1 MYTEHTEYRRQAD
14 SFSRNESA
22 DLGLDEFADMSGED
36 LMAMYEQT
44 FKEFKSGEIVEGEIV
59 DMDNER
65 VLIDIGYKTEGEVPK
80 AEFMDKNG
88 QFHLNIGDRVEVVL
102 VHKDE
107 DGYPVL
113 SRRNVEEVRR
123 LDELQKRYENGETV
137 NGKIVSRKKGGFIV
151 DVGISAFL
159 PASQLD
165 VKRINDFDAWLD
177 TEHEF
182 QVLQFDRKSEN
193 VVLSRRALLE
203 EAYQREKEEAIKQIH
218 KGDVLEG
225 TINNITDYG
234 LFVDLGGIVGL
245 VHVSNLSWTPTRHP
259 AKLHEI
265 GEQVSVKVLDV
276 DESAMKV
283 TLGMKQLMANP
294 WDTLH
299 ERYPVGSVI
308 EGRVKKVTDFGIFVA
323 IEEGINGLVHV
334 SDMSWTEDIKSP
346 SKHYKRGD
354 TVTAKIL
361 DIDRENQRVRLG
373 IKQLTPHPWE
383 ELARNYLPGTPVTGT
398 IINITSFGLFTE
410 IEEGVQG
417 LVHVSEIPAK
427 KGENPLERFEVGQTI
442 EARVI
447 EVLPEEKKIRL
458 TLKPE
463 PKEKTELGQMLREKF
478 AEKGAG
484 SAE

>member
-1 MYTEHTEYRRQAD
+1 MHTEHTEYSRQAD
-14 SFSRNESA
+14 DFSRNESA
-22 DLGLDEFADMSGED
+22 ELGLDEFSEMSGED
-36 LMAMYEQT
+36 LMAVYEQT
-44 FKEFKSGEIVEGEIV
+44 FKEFRTGEIVEGEIV

-80 AEFMDKNG
+80 AEFLDKNG
-88 QFHLNIGDRVEVVL
+88 QFNLNIGDRVQVVL
-102 VHKDE
+102 AHKDE

-113 SRRNVEEVRR
+113 SRHQVEQVRR
-123 LDELQKRYENGETV
+123 LDELQRKYESGETV
-137 NGKIVSRKKGGFIV
+137 SGKIVSRKKGGFIV
-151 DVGISAFL
+151 DAGISAFL

-165 VKRINDFDAWLD
+165 VKRINDFDAWID

-182 QVLQFDRKSEN
+182 KVLQFDRKSEN

-203 EAYQREKEEAIKQIH
+203 EAYQREKEETIKRIH

-245 VHVSNLSWTPTRHP
+245 VHVSNLSWTSMKHP
-259 AKLHEI
+259 AKLYEV
-265 GEQVSVKVLDV
+265 GEKISVKVLDV
-276 DESAMKV
+276 DEDSLKV
-283 TLGMKQLMANP
+283 TLGTKQLMANP

-308 EGRVKKVTDFGIFVA
+308 EGKIKKVTDFGIFVA

-334 SDMSWTEDIKSP
+334 SDMSWTEEIKSP
-346 SKHYKRGD
+346 ARHYKRGD
-354 TVTAKIL
+354 AVTAKIL

-373 IKQLTPHPWE
+373 IKQLYPHPWE
-383 ELARNYLPGTPVTGT
+383 EIARTYLPGAPVTGR
-398 IINITSFGLFTE
+398 IINITNFGLFAE
-410 IEEGVQG
+410 IAEGVQG
-417 LVHVSEIPAK
+417 LVHVSEIPAQR
-427 KGENPLERFEVGQTI
+427 GENPLERFEVGQTI

-463 PKEKTELGQMLREKF
+463 PENKSELGQMLREKF

-484 SAE
+484 RAE